1 MSHNTWIHRVAR
13 AAIVRPLRPLG
24 VTPNQLTTVRL
35 ATGVTAAIML
45 AIGGVASAAW
55 AASVFALAM
64 LLDRADGDLA
74 RTTGQTSAAGHRFD
88 LASDAICNAL
98 IFVGLGVGLRDGQ
111 YGMMAIVMGIAAGL
125 AVTAILAMVMRI
137 EASVGERAAELGSS
151 AGFDADDAIIAVPIA
166 LWLGYSDGLLLAAA
180 IGAPVFA
187 IGFFVFFRKK
197 LLSPAASA

>member
-13 AAIVRPLRPLG
+13 VTIVQPLRPLG
-24 VTPNQLTTVRL
+24 VKPNQITTVRL
-35 ATGVTAAIML
+35 TTGVMAAVVL
-45 AIGGVASAAW
+45 GGGGIAVAGW
-55 AASVFALAM
+55 AATLFALAM

-74 RTTGQTSAAGHRFD
+74 RTTGQTSAAGHRYD

-111 YGMMAIVMGIAAGL
+111 YGLMAIIMGIAAGL
-125 AVTAILAMVMRI
+125 AVVAILAMVVRI
-137 EASVGERAAELGSS
+137 EASIGERAAELGSS

-166 LWLGYSDGLLLAAA
+166 LWLGYADGLLLAAA

-187 IGFFVFFRKK
+187 IGFFAFFRKK
-197 LLSPAASA
+197 LLSPKTST

>member
-13 AAIVRPLRPLG
+13 VTIVQPLRPLG
-24 VTPNQLTTVRL
+24 VKPNQITTVRL
-35 ATGVTAAIML
+35 TTGVMAAVVL
-45 AIGGVASAAW
+45 GSGGIAVAGW
-55 AASVFALAM
+55 AATLFALAM

-74 RTTGQTSAAGHRFD
+74 RTTGQTSAAGHRYD

-111 YGMMAIVMGIAAGL
+111 YGLMAIIMGIAAGL
-125 AVTAILAMVMRI
+125 AVVAILAMVVRI
-137 EASVGERAAELGSS
+137 EASIGERAAELGSS

-166 LWLGYSDGLLLAAA
+166 LWLGYADGLLLAAA

-187 IGFFVFFRKK
+187 IGFFAFFRKK
-197 LLSPAASA
+197 LLSPKTST